1 MTSKSTSSGPLEF
14 DDSGNK
20 LKRSTNALVPPNGPP
35 VHFRWQPVTTAS
47 PPSGEQMLPI
57 VVRLPYR
64 NER

>member
-1 MTSKSTSSGPLEF
+1 
-14 DDSGNK
+14 
-20 LKRSTNALVPPNGPP
+20 VPPNGPP